1 LVRLRLAFEADS
13 WLEIYDVDNRRLFF
27 GTATVGA
34 PIDLQGRA
42 PLRVIVGN
50 APAAT
55 LELNGRRVE
64 VPAEALRGR
73 RAAALR
79 VNADGQLLAL
89 PRA

>member
-1 LVRLRLAFEADS
+1 MAFAADS
-13 WLEIYDVDNRRLFF
+13 WLEVYDVRNRRLFF
-27 GTATVGA
+27 GLATVGA
-34 PIDLQGRA
+34 PVDVQGRA

-55 LELNGRRVE
+55 VELNGRRVE
-64 VPAEALRGR
+64 LPPGAMRGR

-79 VNADGQLLAL
+79 VNADGQLIAL